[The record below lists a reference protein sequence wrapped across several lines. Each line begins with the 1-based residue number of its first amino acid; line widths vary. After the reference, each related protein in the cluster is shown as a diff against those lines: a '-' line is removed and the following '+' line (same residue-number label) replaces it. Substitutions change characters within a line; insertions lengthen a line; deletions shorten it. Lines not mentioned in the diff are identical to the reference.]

1 MELKPK
7 GEAMPGTEE
16 KAALAGTKPMPAPA
30 SVILR
35 AQSRYSMLV
44 TDLDNTL
51 LDEEKNASAED
62 LAAIRRLTDAGFLFT
77 FATGRGPGSTG
88 RYFVELGANVPA
100 IIFNGARIMDFASG
114 RVLFNATLNREPAI
128 RAIKHAKSLGLS
140 TIAFGAESCL
150 TEKADYWK
158 SYYEKA
164 TGAECLL
171 VDDLAEHSAALPSG
185 MELTKLILFSEPERR
200 DEIVG
205 EFTRAFPEFHIV
217 GTTPN
222 YTEILP
228 FGISKGF
235 ALEKL
240 AKYLGVEL
248 ASIVAVGDAPND
260 IEMIKCSGLG
270 AAVANADD
278 VVKAYADITVKQ
290 VGKGGIAELIS
301 IAFGL

>member
-7 GEAMPGTEE
+7 DGAIPVADE

-35 AQSRYSMLV
+35 ANTRYRMLV

-51 LDEEKNASAED
+51 LDEEKRASAED
-62 LAAIRRLTDAGFLFT
+62 VAAIRRLTDAGFLFT

-88 RYFVELGANVPA
+88 RYFTELGANVPA

-114 RVLFNATLNREPAI
+114 RMLFNATLKREPAI

-158 SYYEKA
+158 GYYEKA

-171 VDDLAEHSAALPSG
+171 VEDLAEHSAALPSG

-200 DEIVG
+200 DEIVD
-205 EFTRAFPEFHIV
+205 EFTRTFPEFHTV

-240 AKYLGVEL
+240 ARYLGVEMGT
-248 ASIVAVGDAPND
+248 IVAVGDAPND
-260 IEMIKCSGLG
+260 IEMIECSGLG
-270 AAVANADD
+270 AAVANADA
-278 VVKAYADITVKQ
+278 VVKACADITVKQ

>member
-7 GEAMPGTEE
+7 EGAMPISDE
-16 KAALAGTKPMPAPA
+16 KASLAGVKPMPAPSSA
-30 SVILR
+30 IYGPKP
-35 AQSRYSMLV
+35 RYRMLV

-51 LDEEKNASAED
+51 LDEDKKASPED
-62 LAAIRRLTDAGFLFT
+62 IAAIRRLTEAGYLFT
-77 FATGRGPGSTG
+77 FATGRGPGSTA
-88 RYFVELGANVPA
+88 RYFSELGANVPA
-100 IIFNGARIMDFASG
+100 IIFNGARIMEFASD
-114 RVLFNATLNREPAI
+114 RMLFNATLKREPAI
-128 RAIKHAKSLGLS
+128 RAIKHAKAMGLS

-164 TGAECLL
+164 TGADCLL
-171 VDDLAEHSAALPSG
+171 VEDLAEHSAALPSG
-185 MELTKLILFSEPERR
+185 MELTKLILFSGPERR
-200 DEIVG
+200 DEIVE
-205 EFTRAFPEFHIV
+205 EFGKAFPEFHTV

-240 AKYLGVEL
+240 ARYLGVEL
-248 ASIVAVGDAPND
+248 GSIVAVGDAPND

-270 AAVANADD
+270 AAVANADA
-278 VVKAYADITVKQ
+278 VVKACADIIVKQ

-301 IAFGL
+301 IAFGI

>member
-1 MELKPK
+1 MELKHK
-7 GEAMPGTEE
+7 DGAMPVHEE

-30 SVILR
+30 SVLLR
-35 AQSRYSMLV
+35 AQTRYRMLV

-51 LDEEKNASAED
+51 LDEDKSASTED

-88 RYFVELGANVPA
+88 KYFTELGANVPA
-100 IIFNGARIMDFASG
+100 IIFNGARIMDFKAG
-114 RVLFNATLNREPAI
+114 RVLFNATLTREPAI
-128 RAIKHAKSLGLS
+128 RAIKHAKAMGLS

-158 SYYEKA
+158 AYYEKA

-185 MELTKLILFSEPERR
+185 MELTKLILFSEAERR
-200 DEIVG
+200 DEIVE
-205 EFTRAFPEFHIV
+205 EFTEAFPEFHTV

-240 AKYLGVEL
+240 AKYLGVEMG
-248 ASIVAVGDAPND
+248 SIVTVGDAPND
-260 IEMIKCSGLG
+260 IEMIQLSGLG

-278 VVKAYADITVKQ
+278 IVKASADIIVKQ
-290 VGKGGIAELIS
+290 AGKGGIAELIS

>member
-7 GEAMPGTEE
+7 DGAMPVSDE

-30 SVILR
+30 SAVYGPKP
-35 AQSRYSMLV
+35 RYRMLV

-51 LDEEKNASAED
+51 LDEDKKASPED
-62 LAAIRRLTDAGFLFT
+62 LAAIRRLTAAGYLFT

-88 RYFVELGANVPA
+88 RYFSELGANVPA

-114 RVLFNATLNREPAI
+114 KMLFNATLKREPAI
-128 RAIKHAKSLGLS
+128 RAIKHAKALGLS

-164 TGAECLL
+164 TGADCLL
-171 VDDLAEHSAALPSG
+171 VEDLAEHSAALPSG
-185 MELTKLILFSEPERR
+185 MELTKIILFSEPERR
-200 DEIVG
+200 DGIIE
-205 EFTRAFPEFHIV
+205 EFTRGFPEFHTV

-240 AKYLGVEL
+240 SRYLGVDMG
-248 ASIVAVGDAPND
+248 SIVTVGDAPND
-260 IEMIKCSGLG
+260 IEMIECAGLG

-278 VVKAYADITVKQ
+278 VVKACADIMVRQ
-290 VGKGGIAELIS
+290 AGKGGIAELIS